1 MKHLFSFL
9 ALFVAIQLNG
19 QIDYTSAQ
27 KMVLDAARYWANPHN
42 VDKLTTR
49 GAITHSLDSIVSWNG
64 SSVVTEKAEMEY
76 NDEGLTTIM
85 RQYVIDSLTGS
96 LQLDGITTFSYQAG
110 NLSNLSIQE
119 LNPETQEF
127 VVFAEMDF
135 QYDGSNRLD
144 SAVISL
150 EDPFFGGG
158 FGPFLGIRQ
167 VYSGDLL
174 VQTRQWLFVA
184 LLGGWIPSSITDFQY
199 DDNDLLIDQLTS
211 AVDFT
216 TGEIVPSART
226 TYAYNAEG
234 LQETVIDYTWVD
246 PNWEESFRTT
256 FEYYSNGTLSNEV
269 EEVFSNGTWVN
280 STWTTY
286 PVENVTD
293 EYPFSSYI
301 WDAVGSTWV
310 ISDSTI
316 NLLNPSLP
324 WAQVAAPTQLSALA
338 LLGGETSGI
347 GLFDFDGSSIDES
360 RYFIADS
367 LTQELGLDS
376 RQVYYYSLIEGS
388 AVTSVLPE
396 YLVVS
401 PNPAQDQFYI
411 DLDLDTKANY
421 KVYNG
426 AGAIIARGEMNIGR
440 NAVQTSSWTPGIYY
454 VAIHLNDGSVYVHK
468 QMVE

>member
-1 MKHLFSFL
+1 MKHLFSLL
-9 ALFVAIQLNG
+9 ALFIAMQLNG
-19 QIDYTSAQ
+19 QIDYQSAQ
-27 KMVLDAARYWANPHN
+27 KFVRDAARYWANPQN
-42 VDKLTTR
+42 VEQLTTR
-49 GAITHSLDSIVSWNG
+49 GATTHTLDSIVLLNG
-64 SSVVTEKAEMEY
+64 ASVVIEKAEMEY

-85 RQYVIDSLTGS
+85 RQYLIDSLTGS
-96 LQLDGITTFSYQAG
+96 LLLDGITTFAYQGG

-127 VVFAEMDF
+127 EVFAEMDF

-158 FGPFLGIRQ
+158 FGPFLGIKN

-184 LLGGWIPSSITDFQY
+184 LLGGWIPSSVTDFEY
-199 DDNDLLIDQLTS
+199 DNNDLLIDQLTS

-216 TGEIVPSART
+216 TGDVVPSTRT
-226 TYAYNAEG
+226 TYAYNAQG

-246 PNWEESFRTT
+246 PNWEESLRNT
-256 FEYYSNGTLSNEV
+256 FEYHSNGTLFNQV
-269 EEVFSNGTWVN
+269 EEVFSNGAWVN
-280 STWTTY
+280 SVWTTY
-286 PVENVTD
+286 PIANVTE
-293 EYPFSSYI
+293 EYPFSSYV
-301 WDAVGSTWV
+301 WDAVTSAWIV
-310 ISDSTI
+310 SDSTI
-316 NLLNPSLP
+316 NLLNPALP
-324 WAQVAAPTQLSALA
+324 WDQVAAPTQLTAIA
-338 LLGGETSGI
+338 LLGGETSGA
-347 GLFDFDGSSIDES
+347 GLFDFEGSSIDES

-376 RQVYYYSLIEGS
+376 RQLYYYSLIEGS
-388 AVTSVLPE
+388 AVNPVLPE
-396 YLVVS
+396 YLMVS

-411 DLDLDTKANY
+411 DLDIDTKATY

-426 AGAIIARGEMNIGR
+426 AGATVARGEMNIGR
-440 NAVQTSSWTPGIYY
+440 NAVQTTSWTPGIYY
-454 VAIHLNDGSVYVHK
+454 VTIHLNDGSVYVHK

>member
-9 ALFVAIQLNG
+9 ALFVALQLNG
-19 QIDYTSAQ
+19 QIDYQSAQ
-27 KMVLDAARYWANPHN
+27 KFVRDAALYWANPQN
-42 VDKLTTR
+42 VEKLTTR
-49 GAITHSLDSIVSWNG
+49 GAITHTLDSIVSWNG
-64 SSVVTEKAEMEY
+64 ASVVTERAEMEY
-76 NDEGLTTIM
+76 NAEGLTTIV
-85 RQYVIDSLTGS
+85 RQYLPDSLTGL
-96 LQLDGITTFSYQAG
+96 LQLSGISTFAYQDG
-110 NLSNLSIQE
+110 NLSNLQIQE

-127 VVFAEMDF
+127 EVFAEMDF

-184 LLGGWIPSSITDFQY
+184 LLGGWIPASITDYQY
-199 DDNDLLIDQLTS
+199 DDNDRLIDQLLS
-211 AVDFT
+211 SVDFT
-216 TGEIVPSART
+216 TGEILPSDRT

-234 LQETVIDYTWVD
+234 LQETVINYTWVD
-246 PNWEESFRTT
+246 PSWEESFRNT
-256 FEYYSNGTLSNEV
+256 FEYHSNGTLFNEV
-269 EEVFSNGTWVN
+269 EEVFSNGAWVN
-280 STWTTY
+280 SAWTTY
-286 PVENVTD
+286 PIANVTE

-310 ISDSTI
+310 VSDSTI

-324 WAQVAAPTQLSALA
+324 CAQVAAPTQLSALA

-367 LTQELGLDS
+367 LTQELGLDT

-396 YLVVS
+396 YLIVS

-411 DLDLDTKANY
+411 DLDLDTKATY

-426 AGAIIARGEMNIGR
+426 VGATVARGEMNIGR
-440 NAVQTSSWTPGIYY
+440 NAVRTSSWTPGIYY
-454 VAIHLNDGSVYVHK
+454 VAIRLNDGSVYVHK